1 MTNKEQINNLKDYT
15 EFAQA
20 SYFNFVYTEG
30 QKALGFKISKTRFF
44 KDKSELEKLNYFKAL
59 HDEYNGYLVIDDSL
73 FFYAKLNGDLENY
86 KLEIFLK
93 DMRLNFISPTLQVA
107 LVLLCLMKRQRKLR
121 GINKY

>member
-15 EFAQA
+15 D

-44 KDKSELEKLNYFKAL
+44 KDKSELEKLDYFKAL
-59 HDEYNGYLVIDDSL
+59 HDEYNGYLVIDDS

-107 LVLLCLMKRQRKLR
+107 LALLCLIKRQRKLR
-121 GINKY
+121 GVNKC

>member
-15 EFAQA
+15 D

-44 KDKSELEKLNYFKAL
+44 KDKSELEKLDYFKAL

-73 FFYAKLNGDLENY
+73 FF
-86 KLEIFLK
+86 
-93 DMRLNFISPTLQVA
+93 MRN
-107 LVLLCLMKRQRKLR
+107 
-121 GINKY
+121 

>member
-15 EFAQA
+15 EFVQA

-44 KDKSELEKLNYFKAL
+44 KDKSELEKLDYFKAL

-73 FFYAKLNGDLENY
+73 FFYAKLNGDFRELQARNFSQRY
-86 KLEIFLK
+86 EIKFHQS
-93 DMRLNFISPTLQVA
+93 NTTSGF
-107 LVLLCLMKRQRKLR
+107 MKKQRKLR
-121 GINKY
+121 GVNKC